1 MVIGFVLFVLLNG
14 LVMIFRAVDDP
25 LFPYVL
31 LPVVVFTV
39 IFSILSFVLLR
50 EGNANA
56 KHVHDAL
63 HPGPATAP

>member
-1 MVIGFVLFVLLNG
+1 
-14 LVMIFRAVDDP
+14 MIFRAVDDP